1 MLPFF
6 IDLVSRTDEARR
18 GFETNPNVLEIVA
31 NGLPVERYRKLLL
44 ELYHV
49 VWHFNPICAAAAS
62 RVPDAHRHI
71 RYFLYD
77 HMKEEAGHEEWVLN
91 DLHAMGVQRTDVLN
105 APATLH
111 CLGLTGYNYW
121 VADRGHPC
129 SVLGMVYALEVIASV
144 YGGPI
149 SAAIRESLLL
159 EGDQG
164 ISFISSHATLDAEH
178 MAELRLVMNRI
189 DDADARNAI
198 VETTAF
204 NFHQFTRI
212 LEAI

>member
-1 MLPFF
+1 
-6 IDLVSRTDEARR
+6 
-18 GFETNPNVLEIVA
+18 
-31 NGLPVERYRKLLL
+31 
-44 ELYHV
+44 
-49 VWHFNPICAAAAS
+49 
-62 RVPDAHRHI
+62 
-71 RYFLYD
+71 
-77 HMKEEAGHEEWVLN
+77 
-91 DLHAMGVQRTDVLN
+91 
-105 APATLH
+105 
-111 CLGLTGYNYW
+111 
-121 VADRGHPC
+121 
-129 SVLGMVYALEVIASV
+129 MVYALEVIASV

-189 DDADARNAI
+189 DDTDAKNAI